1 MFSSMAESCS
11 SALHRPS
18 ARCLST
24 WVSHLLTPRHCLF
37 CYWCFFVHRED
48 KLQVLGCISASFVR
62 SQMNKTMI
70 TSMHLMH
77 WFTNESEAIWGSIL
91 RRDKWPS
98 PGSRSYRNCD
108 NSHDR
113 VSRSRHVWQA
123 FVMLFSHQIMPSTSK
138 THLGNLDAYHFVCR
152 ETIQHHEIIFSSK
165 SKRDNSVLDACT
177 SSSSVRNYLNFY
189 WVVSFITK
197 IVISCGIMP
206 MPLRVVYVFA
216 TVKTL

>member
-1 MFSSMAESCS
+1 MQHYCTAPAICS
-11 SALHRPS
+11 VLG
-18 ARCLST
+18 
-24 WVSHLLTPRHCLF
+24 HLLTSPHCLF

-91 RRDKWPS
+91 RCDKWPS

-138 THLGNLDAYHFVCR
+138 THLGNLAAYHFV
-152 ETIQHHEIIFSSK
+152 EKQYNTMKLYFHLKAKGTIASWMLAQAHHPSAII
-165 SKRDNSVLDACT
+165 
-177 SSSSVRNYLNFY
+177 
-189 WVVSFITK
+189 
-197 IVISCGIMP
+197 
-206 MPLRVVYVFA
+206 
-216 TVKTL
+216 